1 MSHPAQMA
9 LPLPTRA
16 ALGRSD
22 FYVTEAN
29 ALAVAQIEGWR
40 LWPSGKFVLSGPAG
54 AGKTHL
60 AHVWARLTG
69 ATILPAAALAQA
81 DIPMLAEGPVCVE
94 DIETIA
100 GDTAAEEALFHLH
113 NLVLAQGHKLL
124 MTARQPAA
132 RWGLSLPDLQSRA
145 MGAQGA
151 ELSEPDDDLLSAL
164 IAKLFSDRQIV
175 PAGDVVPYLARRIPR
190 SYTAAQLIVEILDR
204 EALGRPKGVSRPL
217 AIAVFD
223 RLFAP
228 KLLPMDDTST

>member
-1 MSHPAQMA
+1 MSEPTQLA

-16 ALGRSD
+16 ALGRGD

-40 LWPSGKFVLSGPAG
+40 HWPSGKFVLSGPAG

-69 ATILPAAALAQA
+69 GTILPAIALPHANIAA
-81 DIPMLAEGPVCVE
+81 LAEGPVCVE

-100 GDTAAEEALFHLH
+100 GNSAAEEALFHLH
-113 NLVLAQGHKLL
+113 NLVLAQGHPLL
-124 MTARQPAA
+124 MTARTPPAQ
-132 RWGLSLPDLQSRA
+132 WGLSLADLQSRA
-145 MGAQGA
+145 DGAQGA
-151 ELSEPDDDLLSAL
+151 QLSEPDDDLLSAL
-164 IAKLFSDRQIV
+164 IAKLFADRQIV
-175 PAGDVVPYLARRIPR
+175 PAGDVIPYLAKRIPR

-217 AIAVFD
+217 AIAVFES
-223 RLFAP
+223 LFAP
-228 KLLPMDDTST
+228 KLLPRDSLSS